1 MLDTNSSN
9 LCLMELILIWARTR
23 RFKFLCRKLLKHS
36 LKEMLSKEPED
47 LRFSSLTTGGVSPIM
62 LLSCLISEWLCVSF
76 SQLKKPFKYL
86 TKLSRNLLEPFMFK
100 CNLLLLRFFLGSIN

>member
-1 MLDTNSSN
+1 
-9 LCLMELILIWARTR
+9 MELILICARRR

-47 LRFSSLTTGGVSPIM
+47 LRFLSLTTGVVSPKM
-62 LLSCLISEWLCVSF
+62 LLLCQISEKLCVSP
-76 SQLKKPFKYL
+76 SQLEKHFKYL

-100 CNLLLLRFFLGSIN
+100 CNLLLLRFFLGSIDLLWSMNEILSI